1 MAVFAETGT
10 VEAGDGYFKKPREER
25 PMMLRG
31 ISDRAMRELAGVNS
45 AFVSMAV
52 LESPEKGGCLGLK
65 KETLARLRL
74 LEDEALRRL
83 ARRPHALFTLRFHDV
98 TGWTALLE
106 RRVRDGERL
115 YSWPDEASRLHQFLV
130 MTLVTVRELAEREPP
145 AASVL
150 FGIPPDLVGTLNRF
164 DIGALPGVAAA
175 VRPWLKA
182 CLGARPEWWSLNIIM
197 SCARTLEPANFHR
210 GVHGSLMRALNLNRA
225 RLREGRLCRRR
236 RQ

>member
-1 MAVFAETGT
+1 
-10 VEAGDGYFKKPREER
+10 
-25 PMMLRG
+25 MMLRG
-31 ISDRAMRELAGVNS
+31 ISDWAMRELAGVNS
-45 AFVSMAV
+45 AFVSMAA
-52 LESPEKGGCLGLK
+52 LESSNKDECFGLK

-74 LEDEALRRL
+74 LEDEARCRL
-83 ARRPHALFTLRFHDV
+83 ARRPHALFTMRFHDV
-98 TGWTALLE
+98 TGWAALLE
-106 RRVRDGERL
+106 QRVRDGGRV
-115 YSWPDEASRLHQFLV
+115 YSWPDEGSRLHQFLV

-150 FGIPPDLVGTLNRF
+150 FGIPPELVGALNRF
-164 DIGALPGVAAA
+164 DIGVLPSVAVA

-197 SCARTLEPANFHR
+197 SCARGLEPADFHR

-236 RQ
+236 AH